1 MLQLYNYPKTRGFRV
16 TWMLEELEA
25 DYEFKLVPFGPNGF
39 ASEDYLKIN
48 PAGKVPALR
57 DGDLVL
63 TESAAIVT
71 WLGDKFPDRQ
81 LVPPAGTAAR
91 AKYDQWCYFVLTELE
106 QPLWTK
112 GKHTFVLPAE
122 KRVPAVIETAKW
134 EFQKALEILG
144 KGLEGHRYILGDAFS
159 AADILIG
166 HTLTWAATAKQSVE
180 LQNVKDYAKLILGRD
195 ALQRATAREAAAK
208 EDTAGSQ

>member
-1 MLQLYNYPKTRGFRV
+1 MLQLFNFPKTRGFRV
-16 TWMLEELEA
+16 TWMLEELET
-25 DYEFKLVPFGPNGF
+25 DYEFKLVPFGANGF

-71 WLGDKFPDRQ
+71 YLGDKFPEKQ

-112 GKHTFVLPAE
+112 GKHTFIFPPD
-122 KRVPAVIETAKW
+122 KRVPAVIETAQW
-134 EFQKALEILG
+134 EFQKALNILS
-144 KGLEGHRYILGDAFS
+144 KGLEGNKYILGDSFS

-166 HTLTWAATAKQSVE
+166 HTLTWAQTAKQPVE
-180 LQNVKDYAKLILGRD
+180 FQNVTDYAELILGRE
-195 ALQRATAREAAAK
+195 ALQRARDREAAAQ
-208 EDTAGSQ
+208 G

>member
-25 DYEFKLVPFGPNGF
+25 DYEFKLVPFGANGF
-39 ASEDYLKIN
+39 ASGDYLKIN

-57 DGDLVL
+57 DGDMTL

-71 WLGDKFPDRQ
+71 YLGDKFPEKQ
-81 LVPPAGTAAR
+81 LVPRAGTAAR
-91 AKYDQWCYFVLTELE
+91 AQYDQWCYFVLSELE

-112 GKHTFVLPAE
+112 GKHTFILPPE

-134 EFQKALEILG
+134 EFRKALDILSL
-144 KGLEGHRYILGDAFS
+144 GLEGNRYILGDTFS
-159 AADILIG
+159 AADILIA
-166 HTLTWAATAKQSVE
+166 HTLTWARTAKQPVE
-180 LQNVKDYAKLILGRD
+180 QQNINDYAERVLGRD
-195 ALQRATAREAAAK
+195 AVQRATAREEAAMENA
-208 EDTAGSQ
+208 AG

>member
-1 MLQLYNYPKTRGFRV
+1 MLELFNFPKTRGFRV

-25 DYEFKLVPFGPNGF
+25 DYEFRLVPYGANGF

-71 WLGDKFPDRQ
+71 YLGDKFPEKQ
-81 LVPPAGTAAR
+81 LVPAAGTAAR

-112 GKHTFVLPAE
+112 GKHTFIFPPD
-122 KRVPAVIETAKW
+122 KRVPAVIETAQW
-134 EFQKALEILG
+134 EFQKALNILS
-144 KGLEGHRYILGDAFS
+144 KGLEGNKYILGDSFS

-166 HTLTWAATAKQSVE
+166 HTLTWARTAKQPVE
-180 LQNVKDYAKLILGRD
+180 FQNVTDYAELILGRE
-195 ALQRATAREAAAK
+195 ALQRARDREAAAQ
-208 EDTAGSQ
+208 G

>member
-1 MLQLYNYPKTRGFRV
+1 MLQLFNFPKTRGFRV

-25 DYEFKLVPFGPNGF
+25 DYEFKLVPFGANGF

-71 WLGDKFPDRQ
+71 YLGDKFPEKQ

-112 GKHTFVLPAE
+112 GKHTFIFPPD
-122 KRVPAVIETAKW
+122 KRVPAVIESAQW
-134 EFQKALEILG
+134 EFQKALNILS
-144 KGLEGHRYILGDAFS
+144 KGLEGNKYILGESFS

-166 HTLTWAATAKQSVE
+166 HTLTWAQTAKQPVE
-180 LQNVKDYAKLILGRD
+180 FQNVTDYAELILGRE
-195 ALQRATAREAAAK
+195 ALQRARDREAAAQ
-208 EDTAGSQ
+208 G

>member
-1 MLQLYNYPKTRGFRV
+1 MLQLYNFPKTRGFRV

-25 DYEFKLVPFGPNGF
+25 DYEFKLVPYGANGF

-71 WLGDKFPDRQ
+71 YLGDKFPEKQ
-81 LVPPAGTAAR
+81 LVPAAGTAAR

-112 GKHTFVLPAE
+112 GKHTFIFPPD
-122 KRVPAVIETAKW
+122 KRVPAVIDTAQW
-134 EFQKALEILG
+134 EFQKALNILS
-144 KGLEGHRYILGDAFS
+144 KGLEGNKYILGDSFS

-166 HTLTWAATAKQSVE
+166 HTLTWARTAKQPVE
-180 LQNVKDYAKLILGRD
+180 FQNVTDYAELILGRE
-195 ALQRATAREAAAK
+195 ALQRARDREAAAQ
-208 EDTAGSQ
+208 G

>member
-25 DYEFKLVPFGPNGF
+25 EYEFKLVPFGANGF
-39 ASEDYLKIN
+39 ASGDYVKIN

-57 DGDLVL
+57 DGDMVL

-71 WLGDKFPDRQ
+71 YLGDKFPEKQ
-81 LVPPAGTAAR
+81 LVPAPGTAAR
-91 AKYDQWCYFVLTELE
+91 AKYDQWCYFVLSELE

-112 GKHTFVLPAE
+112 GKHTFILPPD
-122 KRVPAVIETAKW
+122 KRVPEIIETAGW
-134 EFQKALEILG
+134 EFRKALNILS
-144 KGLEGHRYILGDAFS
+144 KGLEGNRYILGDTFS

-166 HTLTWAATAKQSVE
+166 HTLTWARTAKQSIE
-180 LQNVKDYAKLILGRD
+180 FQNVKDYAELILGRE
-195 ALQRATAREAAAK
+195 AVQRAGAREAAAA
-208 EDTAGSQ
+208 ED

>member
-1 MLQLYNYPKTRGFRV
+1 MLELFNFPKTRGSRV

-25 DYEFKLVPFGPNGF
+25 DYEFKLVPFGANGF

-71 WLGDKFPDRQ
+71 YLGDKFPEKQ
-81 LVPPAGTAAR
+81 LVPPAGTSAR

-112 GKHTFVLPAE
+112 GKHTFIFPPD
-122 KRVPAVIETAKW
+122 KRVPAVIETAQW
-134 EFQKALEILG
+134 EFQKALNILS
-144 KGLEGHRYILGDAFS
+144 KGLEGNRYILGDSFS

-166 HTLTWAATAKQSVE
+166 HTLTWARTAKQPIE
-180 LQNVKDYAKLILGRD
+180 FENVTDYAELILGRE
-195 ALQRATAREAAAK
+195 ALQRARDREAAAQ
-208 EDTAGSQ
+208 G